1 MIDPADIRFFQALQQ
16 VCRQTDGVDQ
26 SCQNAIGH
34 AIKTGDPHDLRAARQ
49 AVDSLDQRTRD
60 QVMRQVHQRMATD
73 LTAILDA
80 MSGAPGRQR
89 PN

>member
-1 MIDPADIRFFQALQQ
+1 MIDPADIRFFKALQE
-16 VCRQTDGVDQ
+16 VCSHCDSVDQ
-26 SCQNAIGH
+26 SCQDTIDH

-49 AVDSLDQRTRD
+49 AVDSLDQATRD
-60 QVMRQVHQRMATD
+60 QVMRQVHLRMATD
-73 LTAILDA
+73 MSAILDA